1 MRTDLLVVGA
11 GPAGLAAAHTA
22 RSHGL
27 SVTCLDDQPSPGGQI
42 WRGIEDVAAMPRGT
56 ALGKSYLSGRSV
68 AEAFRAC
75 GATYEAGAQLWQME
89 PGFTAFVSR
98 AGRAW
103 AIRAGA
109 VLLATGAQERP
120 VPFPGWTLPG
130 VMTVGAAQ
138 ILLKS
143 SGQVPDA
150 PVVIAGTGPLP
161 LLYAKQLLALGGR
174 IAGFLD
180 TTPLG
185 QWRTAVKRFRPSIAS
200 VPDLIDGLRWMAQL
214 RLARVPV
221 YRGVSGIEAAGEER
235 LETLLF
241 RTADGAAH
249 RLPVRLVL
257 VHEGVVPSLHVALS
271 LGCRMAWV
279 DDQDCYA
286 PVLDEWGET
295 SRPGVFVAGDA
306 AGIGGAKAAVLRGRL
321 AALGVAA
328 KHGRA
333 VEREAAPIRRALRRA
348 LALRPFLDA
357 LYRPRR
363 EVFVPGDDVVV
374 CRCEELTAGRIRE
387 VSRIGRPGPNQ
398 VKAFTRAGMG
408 PCQGRQCGY
417 TVTRLLAEASGRPPG
432 EIGFYRARPPLKP
445 ITIGELASLEAGDA
459 RGDAS
464 MEAAE

>member
-1 MRTDLLVVGA
+1 MRTDLLIVGA
-11 GPAGLAAAHTA
+11 GPAGLAAACTA
-22 RSHGL
+22 RACGL
-27 SVTCLDDQPSPGGQI
+27 SVTCLDDQPAPGGQI
-42 WRGIEDVAAMPRGT
+42 WRGIEAAAATPRGA

-75 GATYEAGAQLWQME
+75 GAAYEAGTQLWQLE
-89 PGFTAFVSR
+89 PGFTAFMSR
-98 AGRAW
+98 AGQAW
-103 AIRAGA
+103 AIKADA

-150 PVVIAGTGPLP
+150 PVFIAGCGPLP
-161 LLYAKQLLALGGR
+161 LLYAKQLLAVGGR

-180 TTPLG
+180 TTPPG
-185 QWRTAVKRFRPSIAS
+185 QWRTALRRFRPSVAS
-200 VPDLIDGLRWMAQL
+200 VPDLVDGLRWMAQL
-214 RLARVPV
+214 RLAGVTT
-221 YRGVSGIEAAGEER
+221 YRGVSGIEAAGEGR
-235 LETLLF
+235 LETLSF
-241 RTADGAAH
+241 RTAGGATH
-249 RLPVRLVL
+249 RLPASLVL
-257 VHEGVVPSLHVALS
+257 VHEGVVPSLHAALS
-271 LGCRMAWV
+271 LGCRMSWS

-295 SRPGVFVAGDA
+295 SRPRVFVAGDA

-328 KHGRA
+328 KLGRA
-333 VEREAAPIRRALRRA
+333 VEAEAAPVRRALRQA

-357 LYRPRR
+357 MFRPRR
-363 EVFVPGDDVVV
+363 EVFLPGDEVVV
-374 CRCEELTAGRIRE
+374 CRCEEVTAGRIRE
-387 VSRIGRPGPNQ
+387 VAQLGQPGPNQ
-398 VKAFTRAGMG
+398 AKAFTRAGMG

-417 TVTRLLAEASGRPPG
+417 TVTRLLADASGRAPG

-445 ITIGELASLEAGDA
+445 VTISELATLDA
-459 RGDAS
+459 EDGAMAPARP
-464 MEAAE
+464 